1 MNKLIILILTIGSS
15 FSLFGQYTQNLDTL
29 SRKEIKQ
36 IILSQNDSPKAKN
49 LMEVHQGLKY
59 ISYISYSFAGISLLS
74 RIHAKGELDKLLTIS
89 VGAVFASTG
98 LILTAISKKTY
109 KRAVKV
115 YTESFPSTI
124 SSSVF
129 IRDSR
134 SIYLVFHH

>member
-1 MNKLIILILTIGSS
+1 MNKLVILVVMITSS
-15 FSLFGQYTQNLDTL
+15 FSSPGQYTQNLDTL
-29 SRKEIKQ
+29 SKKEIKQ

-74 RIHAKGELDKLLTIS
+74 RIHAKNELDKLLTVS
-89 VGAVFASTG
+89 VGAVFVGTG

-109 KRAVKV
+109 SRAVKV
-115 YTESFPSTI
+115 YRESFPSA
-124 SSSVF
+124 SSSSY

-134 SIYLVFHH
+134 SFYLTLYH